1 MDKHFYSEIDYNKV
15 LLDYPELYHKSLS
28 VTFDRLYLLELTLIG
43 RFVKH
48 KTYDNYFSIAK
59 EVLSKIIS
67 YNTFIRNKGIE
78 ILFNIETKNCGFS
91 DSNLTKAYKLRD
103 KFSKIKFKEEYLLK
117 EPIKYQR
124 GKFKKKV
131 FWQLDDKIYK
141 TKNDLIKGEKL
152 SNRQVTKLS
161 KELKKEYIQMVTTSI
176 DMELMSSFAKHSAKE
191 LSRYHH
197 EVDMNFKEMEYLY
210 NDMINTLSNYCFP
223 DVVFFTNAYKQYEK
237 GLRTT
242 HYTRANSGRL
252 ISIAGVPDSFNLQNI
267 PKKYRKYIFK
277 GFYEY
282 DINNSAPTLLLQYYT
297 KKGGSTLEYLEKY
310 LQDKELFRNALV
322 KQGFTYAQAKRYL
335 LAMTFGSRLDIDSDR
350 YYDHKV
356 WTKDIGMDIIYEAI
370 NNPLIR
376 NLYEDFRT
384 MFNFIGSYSKAK
396 AKKDE
401 KGNYIVWNKQGRSKL
416 LKKWDTSK
424 AVMHKYFGLESYI
437 LDIMKEKYQHD
448 LLLFDAFI
456 SKTDYSTKEIS
467 EHILDKS
474 GYQVTLS
481 KEII

>member
-1 MDKHFYSEIDYNKV
+1 MDKYFYSEIDYNQV
-15 LLDYPELYHKSLS
+15 LLDLPELSHKSLS
-28 VTFDRLYLLELTLIG
+28 VTFDRIYILELTLRG
-43 RFVKH
+43 RFIKH
-48 KTYDNYFSIAK
+48 KIYDKYFSLAK
-59 EVLSKIIS
+59 EVLDTIIS
-67 YNTFIRNKGIE
+67 YRTFIRNKGIE
-78 ILFNIETKNCGFS
+78 VLFDIETKNCGFS
-91 DSNLTKAYKLRD
+91 DSKLTKAYKLKNKYSQI
-103 KFSKIKFKEEYLLK
+103 KFSDKYLLK

-131 FWQLDDKIYK
+131 FWQLDDKIYR

-161 KELKKEYIQMVTTSI
+161 GELKKEYLQMVTSNIPIET
-176 DMELMSSFAKHSAKE
+176 MNSFAKESAKE

-197 EVDMNFKEMEYLY
+197 NVSMNFQEMKWLY
-210 NDMINTLSNYCFP
+210 SNMVTNLDDYSFP
-223 DVVFFTNAYKQYEK
+223 DVVFYTNAYKQYEK
-237 GLRTT
+237 GLRTV

-252 ISIAGVPDSFNLQNI
+252 ISIAGVSDSFNLQNI

-297 KKGGSTLEYLEKY
+297 KKGGNTLEYLEKY
-310 LQDKELFRNALV
+310 LEDKELFRNTLV
-322 KQGFTYAQAKRYL
+322 EQGFTYAQSKRYL

-356 WTKDIGMDIIYEAI
+356 WTKDIGMKIIYEAI
-370 NNPLIR
+370 ENPLIR

-384 MFNFIGSYSKAK
+384 MFTFIGSYTKAK

-401 KGNYIVWNKQGRSKL
+401 KGNYVVWNKQGRSKV

-424 AVMHKYFGLESYI
+424 VVMHKYFGLESFI
-437 LDIMKEKYQHD
+437 LDIMKNKYQHD
-448 LLLFDAFI
+448 LLIYDAFI
-456 SKTDYSTKEIS
+456 SSTEYDTKEIS
-467 EHILDKS
+467 DYIFESSD
-474 GYQVTLS
+474 YRVTLS
-481 KEII
+481 KEVV